1 MPKDR
6 TPEEGVP
13 ILKRAAR
20 LTRFGRGEDRQ
31 LPLPAGQKPD
41 PRLTAPADD
50 MRRGLDTVRGLMKKT
65 SARASRRSST
75 RRA

>member
-1 MPKDR
+1 MPKER

-13 ILKRAAR
+13 LYKKALR
-20 LTRFGRGEDRQ
+20 LTRFGRGEDRS

-65 SARASRRSST
+65 SSRTRTRSST

>member
-1 MPKDR
+1 VPKAR

-13 ILKRAAR
+13 LYKKALR

-31 LPLPAGQKPD
+31 LPLPAGQPPD
-41 PRLTAPADD
+41 PRLTAPADG
-50 MRRGLDTVRGLMKKT
+50 MRKGYDTVRGLMKKT
-65 SARASRRSST
+65 SVRTRSRSST